1 MLVPVIAVLLSC
13 EKENLGDE
21 QGIVTDGDGLSV
33 LPGLFTVN
41 AGADSI
47 KGNEDDKRVRF
58 SSGNLY
64 CIKNTVND
72 SISYT
77 FAFEDQQYKYHTRYG
92 KVHYDANGNS
102 INGNVVTDVLFPG
115 IQYTLNQ
122 SGFFQWVSRN
132 AVGATQDI
140 LSSYGAFSSLTATKC
155 VGEGSDCVDFGLTMG
170 SPWFTLS
177 IDEWMYLV
185 NGRPNAANLI
195 GWAKVNGIPGTVI
208 APDGWDC
215 GSFPICGDGATV
227 DYDGDEWTSAESK
240 GLVFLPAAGYFGQAG
255 SKVYGVG
262 VHGCYW
268 SLSANGS
275 GCAFAVD
282 FNSNG
287 QETLPDGRRNG
298 YSVRLVC
305 SGD

>member
-21 QGIVTDGDGLSV
+21 QRIVTDGDGLSV

-47 KGNEDDKRVRF
+47 KGNGDDKRVRF

-102 INGNVVTDVLFPG
+102 INGNAVTDVLFPG

-122 SGFFQWVSRN
+122 SGFFQ
-132 AVGATQDI
+132 
-140 LSSYGAFSSLTATKC
+140 
-155 VGEGSDCVDFGLTMG
+155 
-170 SPWFTLS
+170 
-177 IDEWMYLV
+177 
-185 NGRPNAANLI
+185 
-195 GWAKVNGIPGTVI
+195 
-208 APDGWDC
+208 
-215 GSFPICGDGATV
+215 
-227 DYDGDEWTSAESK
+227 
-240 GLVFLPAAGYFGQAG
+240 
-255 SKVYGVG
+255 
-262 VHGCYW
+262 
-268 SLSANGS
+268 
-275 GCAFAVD
+275 
-282 FNSNG
+282 
-287 QETLPDGRRNG
+287 
-298 YSVRLVC
+298 
-305 SGD
+305 